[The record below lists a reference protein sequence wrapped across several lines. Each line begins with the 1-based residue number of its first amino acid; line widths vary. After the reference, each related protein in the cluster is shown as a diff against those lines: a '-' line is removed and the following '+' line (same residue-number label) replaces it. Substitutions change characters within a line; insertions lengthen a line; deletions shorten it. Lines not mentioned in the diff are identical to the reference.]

1 MSKKSGSYYTPT
13 SLANFM
19 VKYLFD
25 NEYFSNKAIS
35 VLEPSCGDGV
45 FLSALNELPLGS
57 FDNVDAIDSD
67 LVAVD
72 KAKSLKLPELYK
84 IYHADY
90 LEWNLINHKCY
101 DLIIGNPPYIS
112 KKLLSQKQKENC
124 RKAHEKTPG
133 FGSEVN
139 NIWTSFLSDAIYRV
153 NDKGIISF
161 VLPAEILK
169 VKFGVRIQKTLL
181 NLFKRV
187 EIFTFSSN
195 VFPNIEQDTVI
206 LFLYKEHVSEGLYF
220 TTINS
225 STCLINN
232 RFILKRK
239 RSLEKQKLK
248 WSAYP
253 LFEYQIAH
261 VHKIKKSIPQITDY
275 CETIPGIVTAANSYF
290 IASQSTVD
298 EYDLSSIS
306 QPIIQKGM
314 YVNGC
319 VKLSKSKMGR
329 LINEGKPSFF
339 LDFSKA
345 DLSNPR
351 HKKYLKSGIEQRI
364 PERYKCTLREN
375 WYEVPG
381 AWVAEGFFFKR
392 CHDYPK
398 LIFNEALA
406 LVTDA
411 SYRIKMKNGFDIKS
425 LIFSFYNSMTLA
437 FAELQGRYYGG
448 GVLEL
453 TPSEFKSL
461 PIPYIKIT
469 DELFDEFV
477 ARFHDKTSIEDI
489 LEFND
494 EIILKQELD
503 MPHSEIASLKKV
515 RDILLD
521 RRLNISKSQFT

>member
-1 MSKKSGSYYTPT
+1 MSKKSGSYYTPR
-13 SLANFM
+13 SLATFM
-19 VKYLFD
+19 VQYLSGD
-25 NEYFSNKAIS
+25 LYSSKKRLDI
-35 VLEPSCGDGV
+35 LEPSCGDGV
-45 FLSALNELPLGS
+45 FLSAIHEELSEL
-57 FDNVDAIDSD
+57 FYKVDAIDLD
-67 LVAVD
+67 LAAVE
-72 KAKSLKLPELYK
+72 KAHALNLPNDYN
-84 IYHADY
+84 IFHADY
-90 LEWNLINHKCY
+90 LEWSIKSDKCY

-112 KKLLSQKQKENC
+112 KKLLSQKQKESC
-124 RKAHEKTPG
+124 RKAHDKTQG

-153 NDKGIISF
+153 AEKGIIAF

-169 VKFGVRIQKTLL
+169 VKFGERIQKTLL
-181 NLFKRV
+181 NYFERI

-195 VFPNIEQDTVI
+195 VFPNIEQDTII
-206 LFLYKEHVSEGLYF
+206 LFLYKAHESEGLYF
-220 TTINS
+220 TTIS
-225 STCLINN
+225 SSSCLIN
-232 RFILKRK
+232 RKFKLKRK

-253 LFEYQIAH
+253 LLEYQITHAH
-261 VHKIKKSIPQITDY
+261 KVKKLIPQIIDY

-298 EYDLSSIS
+298 EYDLTLLS
-306 QPIIQKGM
+306 QPIVQKGI

-319 VKLSKSKMGR
+319 VKLSKSKMGK
-329 LINEGKPSFF
+329 LIEDGKPAFF
-339 LDFSKA
+339 LDLSKS
-345 DLSNPR
+345 DPSNPK
-351 HKKYLKSGIEQRI
+351 HNEYLKSGVEQKI

-381 AWVAEGFFFKR
+381 AWIAEGFFFKR

-398 LIFNEALA
+398 LIYNEASA

-411 SYRIKMKNGFDIKS
+411 SYRIKMKEGFDIKS

-437 FAELQGRYYGG
+437 FAEIQGRYYGG

-461 PIPYIKIT
+461 PIPYIEIT

-477 ARFHDKTSIEDI
+477 IQFHNKKSIEDI
-489 LEFND
+489 LKFND
-494 EIILKQELD
+494 EILLKDGLN
-503 MPHSEIASLKKV
+503 MPLSEIMSFKQV
-515 RDILLD
+515 RNTLLQ